1 MLKLWT
7 GPRTL
12 CALVLVAPALLASS
26 ETLSA
31 REHLDAI
38 QSELNAAEHTVDTS
52 MLLLRRNIDAI
63 LHHSYAVLMWLE
75 EQKPAEYAAYDYGE
89 EDQDRAPS

>member
-12 CALVLVAPALLASS
+12 CALVLVASALLASS

-31 REHLDAI
+31 RQHLDAI
-38 QSELNAAEHTVDTS
+38 QSELNAAEHTVDNS
-52 MLLLRRNIDAI
+52 MLLRRNIDAI
-63 LHHSYAVLMWLE
+63 LHHSYAVLMLLE